1 MSEPIP
7 KLSTLLWRGCR
18 KRCPQCGQGALYQRW
33 MKLHDHCSVCG
44 LQYLPNQ
51 GDLWGP
57 LVFVDRIVFLIPLVV
72 LFYFL
77 RWHPNPIILALFG
90 GAMLFLL
97 VYTVPH
103 RNGISVALD
112 YLIRRKSGEQ
122 VGPNSSQR
130 P

>member
-7 KLSTLLWRGCR
+7 KMSTLLWRGCR

-33 MKLHDHCSVCG
+33 MKLHDHCPVCG

-57 LVFVDRIVFLIPLVV
+57 LVFVDRVVFLIPLVV

-77 RWHPNPIILALFG
+77 RWHPNSISLAFFG

-97 VYTVPH
+97 IFTMPH
-103 RNGISVALD
+103 RNGMSVAID
-112 YLIRRKSGEQ
+112 YLIRRKSGELA
-122 VGPNSSQR
+122 GPDSSHES
-130 P
+130 

>member
-33 MKLHDHCSVCG
+33 MKLHDHCSLCG

-57 LVFVDRIVFLIPLVV
+57 LVFVNRVVFLIPLVV

-77 RWHPNPIILALFG
+77 RWHPKSIILALFA

-97 VYTVPH
+97 VFTMPH
-103 RNGISVALD
+103 RNGMSVALD
-112 YLIRRKSGEQ
+112 YLIRRKSGELANR
-122 VGPNSSQR
+122 NSSQSS
-130 P
+130 